1 MPFRHRDRSFRT
13 KPKIGHDRPEWAV
26 TIKRNQR
33 SRSSEMGGHVGAEYP
48 ESMVSPKAAIID
60 SLKPVA
66 FVDDYLPYM
75 LGIHGDIYR
84 AMITRETE
92 GSPNTEKL
100 FNSVSSQHADIQ
112 DFVQYWLGA

>member
-1 MPFRHRDRSFRT
+1 MPEKFQAARLQNLFQLGF
-13 KPKIGHDRPEWAV
+13 PIE
-26 TIKRNQR
+26 TIFTV
-33 SRSSEMGGHVGAEYP
+33 EHT
-48 ESMVSPKAAIID
+48 ESMVSPKAAIIN